1 MSLFVVFALAL
12 GGFAS
17 VSAAESDPTDK
28 AATTPAD
35 TIDTAA
41 IRARIEA
48 LKARPE
54 ASASDRNLVLD
65 QLGAALARAESAASA
80 RKMANDYATILK
92 NAPEVIADLSADA
105 ADLSE
110 TSAALQESDGDPVR
124 TQLQLAS
131 LQAEAVSL
139 RSRQR
144 EIEDAVAALSMR
156 PLQARAELEALR
168 QELGKVAAT
177 VPGNASTSLAEA
189 SRLRAEAE
197 RQDLSA
203 QIEKTEQDLLSLPTR
218 QAIAVAQRDLVARRL
233 QRTNTGI
240 AALET
245 RIDAQRAAVAQRKEA
260 QAQEAAQRL
269 AGQPAALRRY
279 ATDTIELR
287 AQLSKLADE
296 LDQTRRPQ
304 ADIRARLDR
313 VSASRE
319 SINRLLT
326 IGRIDD
332 EQGRL
337 LRGLESQLP
346 ATAALERSLAAR
358 NDALVDAHIDLFRV
372 EQQLGALQDVST
384 AAARELADAGLPDSA
399 ATVATMQQLVAERR
413 AALADRSGVLGQWIE
428 TLAELNAQESQL
440 MQGTKQLRSM
450 LDKRLLWLP
459 SATPLDS
466 TWLTD
471 LGRGFRWLF
480 ARENWTFV
488 SRDVLA
494 TWQARPLLPL
504 LLLGTVVG
512 LFATRARLLR
522 LMKLFAYR
530 VDGRHDSFGATLSA
544 LMISVLLALP
554 APLMI
559 GVLGYLMRSR
569 ETANVFTIAL
579 GNGMIAAAAALFMIG
594 LYRVMC
600 RPFGLFISHFRWG
613 ARATQRLG
621 RALALLA
628 LAIGPAAFLTGMTNV
643 ADDPELPDGLGRFG
657 FLIGS
662 LALTLFLYR
671 VFKPQ
676 GGALTGNIERSGLVW
691 RTRWLWFW
699 GLVATPILLAALA
712 LAGYYVTASE
722 LQGRLFTSG
731 WILLA
736 VVIAFDVVMRGVL
749 VTSRHAARLQ
759 AQARRAKALVEA
771 QSNAAADASGDA
783 MPGIPDA
790 PDIDI
795 VTVGQQTKALLRAA
809 AGILLALLLWGIWN
823 DIVPAL
829 DVFNDVVLWSQVQ
842 TTVTG
847 DAMVAVTLGHLM
859 LSVAILVLTVIGA
872 RNLPG
877 FMEIAFLQRFLLDA
891 GTRYAI
897 VTISRYV
904 IVAVGL
910 LWAFN
915 YIGVDW
921 SKLQWIIAALGVG
934 LGFGL
939 QEIVANFVSG
949 IIILFERP
957 VRVGDLVT
965 IGNTSGTVTRI
976 KIRAITI
983 TDFENFEVLVPNKAF
998 ITESVQN
1005 WSLTSPVTRLLLKVG
1020 IAYGSNVVEAQ
1031 RLMLD
1036 AVKANEQVLDSPAP
1050 SVWFLGFGDSALEF
1064 EVRAFVGRIEQRM
1077 QTQHELYVA
1086 LNATLK
1092 QAGIEIPFPQ
1102 RDVHLRTSDD
1112 VARRATGNPERE
1124 GDEKPA

>member
-1 MSLFVVFALAL
+1 MTAVVTRLRSPYAFHGYGFLLVCLLAVFAPAP

-17 VSAAESDPTDK
+17 VSAAESGQTGHAAVTPGDP
-28 AATTPAD
+28 
-35 TIDTAA
+35 IDAAA

-48 LKARPE
+48 QKARPE
-54 ASASDRNLVLD
+54 SPVSDRDPILE

-80 RKMANDYATILK
+80 RKLANDYATILK
-92 NAPEVIADLSADA
+92 NAPETIASLSAESA
-105 ADLSE
+105 NLSG
-110 TSAALQESDGDPVR
+110 TSAVLKESAD
-124 TQLQLAS
+124 
-131 LQAEAVSL
+131 
-139 RSRQR
+139 
-144 EIEDAVAALSMR
+144 
-156 PLQARAELEALR
+156 
-168 QELGKVAAT
+168 
-177 VPGNASTSLAEA
+177 
-189 SRLRAEAE
+189 
-197 RQDLSA
+197 
-203 QIEKTEQDLLSLPTR
+203 
-218 QAIAVAQRDLVARRL
+218 
-233 QRTNTGI
+233 
-240 AALET
+240 
-245 RIDAQRAAVAQRKEA
+245 KEA

-279 ATDTIELR
+279 AAETTALR
-287 AQLSKLADE
+287 ARLSQLAEK
-296 LDQTRRPQ
+296 LDQARRPQ
-304 ADIRARLDR
+304 ADVRARLDR
-313 VSASRE
+313 VYASRE
-319 SINRLLT
+319 SINRLLA

-372 EQQLGALQDVST
+372 EQQLGALQDMT
-384 AAARELADAGLPDSA
+384 AAVAHELAETGLSDSA
-399 ATVATMQQLVAERR
+399 AAVATMQQLVAERR
-413 AALADRSGVLGQWIE
+413 AALADWSGVLGQWIE

-459 SATPLDS
+459 SAAPLDS
-466 TWLTD
+466 TWLQHV
-471 LGRGFRWLF
+471 GRGLRWLF

-494 TWQARPLLPL
+494 TWRARPLLPL
-504 LLLGTVVG
+504 LLLGVVVA
-512 LFATRARLLR
+512 LFAVRARLHQS
-522 LMKLFAYR
+522 MESFARR
-530 VDGRHDSFGATLSA
+530 VNRRHDSFGATLSA
-544 LMISVLLALP
+544 LMVSVLLASP

-559 GVLGYLMRSR
+559 GVLGWLMQSR
-569 ETANVFTIAL
+569 ETAHGFTIAL
-579 GNGMIAAAAALFMIG
+579 GNGMVAAAAALFMIG

-600 RPFGLFISHFRWG
+600 RPFGLFVGHFQWETK
-613 ARATQRLG
+613 ATQRLG
-621 RALALLA
+621 RALGLLA
-628 LAIGPAAFLTGMTNV
+628 LAIGPAAFLTGMTNA
-643 ADDPELPDGLGRFG
+643 ADDPELPDGLGRLG

-671 VFKPQ
+671 AFKPR

-691 RTRWLWFW
+691 RTRWVWFW
-699 GLVATPILLAALA
+699 GLVAVPTLLAALA
-712 LAGYYVTASE
+712 LAGYYVTASD

-736 VVIAFDVVMRGVL
+736 VVIAFDVAMRGVL
-749 VTSRHAARLQ
+749 VTSRRAARLQ
-759 AQARRAKALVEA
+759 AQTRRARALVDAE
-771 QSNAAADASGDA
+771 SNAAADASGDA

-795 VTVGQQTKALLRAA
+795 VSVGQQTKALLRAA
-809 AGILLALLLWGIWN
+809 ASILLALLLWGIWH

-829 DVFNDVVLWSQVQ
+829 DVFNDVVLWSQVT
-842 TTVTG
+842 TTVAG
-847 DAMVAVTLGHLM
+847 EAVVSVTLGHLM
-859 LSVAILVLTVIGA
+859 LSVVILVLTVSGA

-877 FMEIAFLQRFLLDA
+877 FIEVAFLQRFSLDA

-897 VTISRYV
+897 VTISRYA
-904 IVAVGL
+904 IVAAGL

-915 YIGVDW
+915 YMGADW

-957 VRVGDLVT
+957 VRVGDRVT

-998 ITESVQN
+998 ITETVQN

-1020 IAYGSNVVEAQ
+1020 IAYGSDVVEAQ

-1036 AVKANEQVLDSPAP
+1036 AVNANEHVLDSPAP
-1050 SVWFLGFGDSALEF
+1050 SVLFLGFGENALKF
-1064 EVRAFVGRIEQRM
+1064 EIRAFVGRIEQRL
-1077 QTQHELYVA
+1077 QTQHELYTA
-1086 LNATLK
+1086 LTATLK
-1092 QAGIEIPFPQ
+1092 QAGIEIPLPQ
-1102 RDVHLRTSDD
+1102 RDVRLRSRDD
-1112 VARRATGNPERE
+1112 VATRTTLDASGQA
-1124 GDEKPA
+1124 G